1 MRRYSNSEKT
11 FLSWLAGRGLGYKD
25 IAEAFNK
32 LFLLAITPMQV
43 KTFFRYYGLKT
54 GYVSKGKRV
63 SRSTEFKPGHRPQTW
78 VPVGSESQKSIEDY
92 VYIKIG
98 EPNKWRLKHRIIWE
112 AEHGPVPR
120 GHAVIFADRNRRN
133 FDLNNL
139 ILVSRSEL
147 STLNKF
153 GRITADPEL
162 TRSGVL
168 LTRLNKAIKKKG
180 KTQ

>member
-11 FLSWLAGRGLGYKD
+11 FLSWFAGRGLGYKD

-32 LFLLAITPMQV
+32 LFSPAITLMQV
-43 KTFFRYYGLKT
+43 KDFFNGHRLRT
-54 GYVSKGKRV
+54 GYVSKGKRL
-63 SRSTEFKPGHRPQTW
+63 SRSTEFKKGHLPHNHRH
-78 VPVGSESQKSIEDY
+78 VGAERNVDCYTY
-92 VYIKIG
+92 VKVA
-98 EPNKWRLKHRIIWE
+98 EPKRWRLKHWIIWE

-120 GHAVIFADRNRRN
+120 GHAVIFADRNTRN

-139 ILVSRSEL
+139 ILVSRTEL
-147 STLNKF
+147 ATLNKF

-168 LTRLNKAIKKKG
+168 LTRLNKTIKKKG
-180 KTQ
+180 KTQP